1 MQQKINKLLK
11 ILRKRYKEEEKVT
24 CLEGEFMNYA
34 KERDQSDL
42 HFRICIPP
50 NNTHDSYFHYDEKD
64 DTLCIWGR
72 GIGLVYKQGYWAAKE
87 GESGPQYIPIE
98 ILSPEIY

>member
-11 ILRKRYKEEEKVT
+11 ILRERYKEEEKVT

-34 KERDQSDL
+34 KKRVQSDP
-42 HFRICIPP
+42 HFRICISP
-50 NNTHDSYFHYDEKD
+50 NNTHDSYFYYDEKD
-64 DTLCIWGR
+64 DTLCVWGR